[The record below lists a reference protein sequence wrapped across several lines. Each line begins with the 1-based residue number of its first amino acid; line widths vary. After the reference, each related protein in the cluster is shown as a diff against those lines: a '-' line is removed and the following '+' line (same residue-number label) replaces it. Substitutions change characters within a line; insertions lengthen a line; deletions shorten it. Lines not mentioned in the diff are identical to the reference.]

1 MREGVTEIIRNNFI
15 FDCTMELM
23 DQVAPKCLADGFE
36 MGLSQIG
43 QGPELIS
50 SGSLPKVSAPFF
62 CLFGGWLQNRLWNV
76 CLVTQ
81 VTWSNFS

>member
-1 MREGVTEIIRNNFI
+1 
-15 FDCTMELM
+15 MELM

-50 SGSLPKVSAPFF
+50 SGSLSKVSVPFF
-62 CLFGGWLQNRLWNV
+62 CLFGGGCRIDWTV